1 MLTIYQAVNKMTIL
15 LKETTE
21 DARFEAEIILAHI
34 LKKDRIYINAYKD
47 LPLDEDIFKK
57 YEILCQKR
65 QKGMPFAYITNSKEF
80 MGLDFYVDENVLIPR
95 CETEMIVEYVIS
107 KYKGLNLHI
116 VDLCCG
122 SGIIGISILHY
133 LKDIS
138 VTAIDISDGAL
149 EVSKKNADNLNVSK
163 RITFK
168 KGDALKPL
176 NLPKKADILISNPP
190 YIKTSV
196 IDTLSKDVKDY
207 EPHLALDGSYDGLI
221 FYKEIVNNIE
231 SSLNKDGEII
241 FEIGYDQAK
250 DVCEILKDKFK
261 DVKVYKD
268 IFQNDRMVT
277 GILKG

>member
-1 MLTIYQAVNKMTIL
+1 MLTICEAVNKMTAF
-15 LKETTE
+15 LKDSLD

-47 LPLDEDIFKK
+47 LPLDEDIFNK
-57 YEILCQKR
+57 YENLCQKR

-116 VDLCCG
+116 ADLCCG
-122 SGIIGISILHY
+122 SGIIGISVLHY

-221 FYKEIVNNIE
+221 FYREIVNNIE
-231 SSLNKDGEII
+231 SALNKDGEII

-250 DVCEILKDKFK
+250 DVCDILKDKFK